1 MPDRHNATPVS
12 SSVSFWDIKC
22 GFEINASL
30 GVEAKARDWRPAAV
44 HAIWQ
49 GPTTNRTDGDEEA
62 AEAREFGEQLEAAAN
77 TVRAAVLQLLQAGE
91 IDPRLTSPACEAIS
105 ATVRNGGRGRMASM
119 RAEVME
125 FYGLTRSPRAVGY
138 YETTHHR
145 QLLQDIKQAVYDG
158 DLVALCGVVGAGKT
172 VTLRR
177 LQDLL
182 ARENRVIV
190 SKSISVEKSRVTLGT
205 LITALF
211 CDLSPDKE
219 PRIPKQG
226 ELRERELRN
235 LVRKRK
241 KPIVLM
247 VDEAHDLHHHTLTGL
262 KRLIE
267 MVADGDGKL
276 CVLLAG
282 HPKLRRDL
290 RSPTMEEI
298 GYRTAV
304 FSLEGVTG
312 SQREYIEWMLMTCA
326 ADKVRVDDILDP
338 AAVDLLASRLR
349 TPLQIEQHL
358 TLALETGY
366 QASEKPVGEAI
377 VDSVLSKQID
387 DLEPTLTR
395 HGYTAKVLTE
405 MLGTKPGEIKALFK
419 QTLETDR
426 ARELKEQML
435 AAGLPV

>member
-1 MPDRHNATPVS
+1 
-12 SSVSFWDIKC
+12 
-22 GFEINASL
+22 
-30 GVEAKARDWRPAAV
+30 
-44 HAIWQ
+44 
-49 GPTTNRTDGDEEA
+49 
-62 AEAREFGEQLEAAAN
+62 
-77 TVRAAVLQLLQAGE
+77 
-91 IDPRLTSPACEAIS
+91 
-105 ATVRNGGRGRMASM
+105 M

-125 FYGLTRSPRAVGY
+125 FYGLIRSPRAVGY

-177 LQDLL
+177 LQEML

-211 CDLSPDKE
+211 CDLSTDKE
-219 PRIPKQG
+219 PKIPKQG

-247 VDEAHDLHHHTLTGL
+247 VNEAHDLHHHTLTGL

-290 RSPTMEEI
+290 RNPTMEEI

-304 FSLEGVTG
+304 FFAGGRHRQTARIYRVDAGHLRGRQGGGRCYLRSGGGG
-312 SQREYIEWMLMTCA
+312 SIGIASTHAVADRTASDARTRDRIPGQRETG
-326 ADKVRVDDILDP
+326 RRGHR
-338 AAVDLLASRLR
+338 RLR
-349 TPLQIEQHL
+349 TVQ
-358 TLALETGY
+358 
-366 QASEKPVGEAI
+366 
-377 VDSVLSKQID
+377 
-387 DLEPTLTR
+387 
-395 HGYTAKVLTE
+395 
-405 MLGTKPGEIKALFK
+405 
-419 QTLETDR
+419 TDR
-426 ARELKEQML
+426 
-435 AAGLPV
+435 